1 MSHRPARINPD
12 SLPVLVVAVVVTA
25 LLALVSF
32 LMSYAGLS
40 AAAEWANVPAWLAWG
55 VPAYIDGGILVYTI
69 AALVHRAR
77 EEGARMSWASLGIF
91 ATLSVAANAVHAWDA
106 APAELR
112 TGIGMLIAG
121 LAPVAVLLTTH
132 TIARLIIAP
141 PSAEE
146 APAVAPITLWR
157 ERRADVLTVKPS
169 AHAAG
174 DAPVDHL
181 APARKPSRPSA
192 KSTAARDARIRE
204 LAASGTLGV
213 RDIGEAV
220 GVSKSTVSR
229 VLKASTTASAP
240 ALASVVA

>member
-12 SLPVLVVAVVVTA
+12 SLPVLVVAVAVTA

-77 EEGARMSWASLGIF
+77 DEGARMAWSALAIF
-91 ATLSVAANAVHAWDA
+91 ATLSVAANAVHAWDT
-106 APAELR
+106 APEAIR

-141 PSAEE
+141 PTAEAE
-146 APAVAPITLWR
+146 LAPVTPWR
-157 ERRADVLTVKPS
+157 ERRAAVLAVDVPAPTKPV
-169 AHAAG
+169 A
-174 DAPVDHL
+174 VDHVP
-181 APARKPSRPSA
+181 APRATRPA
-192 KSTAARDARIRE
+192 TGKGLAARNARIHE
-204 LAASGTLGV
+204 LAAQDKSV
-213 RDIGEAV
+213 RAIAAEV

-229 VLKASTTASAP
+229 VLNPEPTPSAPTLTP
-240 ALASVVA
+240 ALA